1 MAEFSCA
8 YVHAVA
14 SVAGCEVVR
23 TIVDHDSVDLMI
35 RKKGGDGK
43 YKSPQI
49 DAQLKCT
56 SQKDLIDD
64 KHIKFPLKIK
74 NYNDLRDEFRCAP
87 TILIVVF
94 IPESC
99 EHWIIQDEGCLSLSH
114 CGYWLSLA
122 GEPEVKN
129 SVSKNVFVPRKQ
141 VFSVEQLEA
150 MMTRV
155 SNGESI

>member
-23 TIVDHDSVDLMI
+23 TNVDHDSVDVMI
-35 RKKGGDGK
+35 RKKGGIGK

-56 SQKDLIDD
+56 SQKALINN
-64 KHIKFPLKIK
+64 KHINYPLNIK
-74 NYNDLRDEFRCAP
+74 NYNDLRDEFRCIP

-94 IPESC
+94 IPERC
-99 EHWIIQDEGCLSLSH
+99 EHWLTQDEDCLALSH

-122 GEPEVKN
+122 GEPETN
-129 SVSKNVFVPRKQ
+129 NCTSRNVFVPRNQ

-150 MMTRV
+150 MMIRV